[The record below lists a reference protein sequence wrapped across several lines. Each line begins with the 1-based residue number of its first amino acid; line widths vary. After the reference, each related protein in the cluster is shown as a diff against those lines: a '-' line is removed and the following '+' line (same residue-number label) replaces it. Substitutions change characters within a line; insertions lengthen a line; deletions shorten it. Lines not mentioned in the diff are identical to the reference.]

1 VLLNYVTN
9 RLLMPFFLLQ
19 GMSGEDASGIPLL
32 SSGFAILPD
41 ARPRSD
47 AAGESSSSSGGPL
60 GTISPGCVTTIVFQI
75 LVSSLPS
82 SRVNAELM
90 GFTMG

>member
-1 VLLNYVTN
+1 
-9 RLLMPFFLLQ
+9 
-19 GMSGEDASGIPLL
+19 MSGEDASGIPLL
-32 SSGFAILPD
+32 LSSGFAILPD
-41 ARPRSD
+41 AQPRSD

-60 GTISPGCVTTIVFQI
+60 GTISPGCVTTIAFQI